1 MGQPQSVFLEE
12 FKAAFHR
19 QIDAGIIWSGGQG
32 KENTAGF
39 AKPFG
44 CRRNNGKLK
53 AERFELGDLS
63 AVYHGWKII
72 IEFEN
77 KEVPLSNLLK
87 YWPYLRGELAD
98 QPDRNVLICHFS
110 DWWSY
115 ATRRDLWEW
124 TLARIKADPGV
135 LFAMEGRQF
144 DHWGQDA
151 DRRAASISDA
161 IAWIDQTVRA

>member
-53 AERFELGDLS
+53 AERFKLGD
-63 AVYHGWKII
+63 
-72 IEFEN
+72 
-77 KEVPLSNLLK
+77 
-87 YWPYLRGELAD
+87 
-98 QPDRNVLICHFS
+98 
-110 DWWSY
+110 
-115 ATRRDLWEW
+115 
-124 TLARIKADPGV
+124 LARIKADPGR
-135 LFAMEGRQF
+135 LFAVEGRQF
-144 DHWGQDA
+144 DHWEQDA
-151 DRRAASISDA
+151 DRRAASISDT